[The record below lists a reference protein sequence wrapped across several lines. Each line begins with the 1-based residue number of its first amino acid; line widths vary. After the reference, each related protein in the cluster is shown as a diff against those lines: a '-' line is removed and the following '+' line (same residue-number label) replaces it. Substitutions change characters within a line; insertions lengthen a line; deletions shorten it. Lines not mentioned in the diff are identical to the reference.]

1 MKREDIKITVSSV
14 KDHKVVFDLLDAYG
28 ENVLSTAYD
37 TFPSANEWDIF
48 FYNGKWVVGYSSVK
62 SISIYELENLI
73 KPKER
78 SPVMYL
84 VHWIADHPE
93 HTQEEYIQ
101 AIVKAEEMF
110 LELAL
115 KLWRE

>member
-1 MKREDIKITVSSV
+1 MKREDVKITVSSIE
-14 KDHKVVFDLLDAYG
+14 DHKAVFDLLDAYG
-28 ENVLSTAYD
+28 EIVSHTAYD
-37 TFPSANEWDIF
+37 TFSFANEWDIF

-73 KPKER
+73 KPKEQ

-84 VHWIADHPE
+84 VQWIAEHPE

-101 AIVKAEEMF
+101 AIVKAEDMF